1 MNLWSKMLTALRG
14 GMNEAGEAVVDTQ
27 ALRILDQ
34 EVRDASAELK
44 LSKESLV
51 AIIAQQKVAEQK
63 VEALVGSI
71 TEYEGY
77 ALKALE
83 QKDEALALEI
93 AEKIA
98 TLENQKGFE
107 EEAVNGFSTS
117 AARLKAAIASADNNI
132 KRLKQQIDTVKA
144 TESVQRAQ
152 ESVSQ
157 RYAGSNTK
165 LQTAMDSLERIK
177 QKQTLTAAKLQAAE
191 ELQGSTAE
199 QSLQEKL
206 QQAGIANQG
215 QQASNC
221 LLYTSDAADE

>member
-34 EVRDASAELK
+34 EVRDASNELK

-51 AIIAQQKVAEQK
+51 SIIAQQKVAEQK
-63 VEALVGSI
+63 VTALKNNI
-71 TEYEGY
+71 AEYEGY
-77 ALKALE
+77 AIKALD
-83 QKDEALALEI
+83 QNDDVLALEI

-98 TLENQKGFE
+98 ELENQQTYE
-107 EEAVNGFSTS
+107 AEAVDGFSAS
-117 AARLKAAIASADNNI
+117 ASNLKAAIASADNNI
-132 KRLKQQIDTVKA
+132 KRLRQQIDTVKA

-191 ELQGSTAE
+191 ELHGTTAE

-206 QQAGIANQG
+206 QKAGIANQG
-215 QQASNC
+215 QQAKNV
-221 LLYTSDAADE
+221 LDRLKNKQ

>member
-206 QQAGIANQG
+206 QKAGIASQG
-215 QQASNC
+215 QQATNV
-221 LLYTSDAADE
+221 LERLKNKQ

>member
-1 MNLWSKMLTALRG
+1 MLTALRG

-34 EVRDASAELK
+34 EVRDASGELK

-63 VEALVGSI
+63 VNTLKASI

-77 ALKALE
+77 AIKALE
-83 QKDEALALEI
+83 KDDDVLALEI

-98 TLENQKGFE
+98 ELENLQVSE
-107 EEAVNGFSTS
+107 SEAVDGFSAS
-117 AARLKAAIASADNNI
+117 ANSLKAAIASADNNI

-177 QKQTLTAAKLQAAE
+177 QKQTLNAAKLQAAE
-191 ELQGSTAE
+191 ELHANTSE
-199 QSLQEKL
+199 QSLQDKL
-206 QQAGIANQG
+206 HKAGIANQG
-215 QQASNC
+215 QQAKDVLERLKNKQ
-221 LLYTSDAADE
+221 

>member
-14 GMNEAGEAVVDTQ
+14 GVNEAGEAMVDTQ

-34 EVRDASAELK
+34 EVRDASNELK

-51 AIIAQQKVAEQK
+51 SIIAQQKVAEQK
-63 VEALVGSI
+63 ANTLQESI

-77 ALKALE
+77 AIQALNKE
-83 QKDEALALEI
+83 DETLALEV

-98 TLENQKGFE
+98 GLEDQLTS
-107 EEAVNGFSTS
+107 EAESVEGFSTS
-117 AARLKAAIASADNNI
+117 ANTLKAAIASADNNI

-152 ESVSQ
+152 ESVAQ
-157 RYAGSNTK
+157 RYAGSNSK

-177 QKQTLTAAKLQAAE
+177 QKQELTAAKLQASS
-191 ELQGSTAE
+191 ELHADTGE
-199 QSLQEKL
+199 QSLQNKL
-206 QQAGIANQG
+206 QKAGIAPQG
-215 QQASNC
+215 HQASKVLERLKNKQ
-221 LLYTSDAADE
+221 